1 MAENSPS
8 SSSPPK
14 PLPVQQSSAMIE
26 PPSNSQQLQ
35 PLQSPSPSLDHQQ
48 QQQQLMQSQQQQ
60 LVQSQQQLVQQQQQQ
75 PQQQQLQQLQ
85 QQIMQQQGNSS
96 SVNGGSGGGNLIGV
110 SNFQG
115 MQRNPSIARLN
126 QMQQSGSINSQLGMM
141 RQQHQQQQNSSAI
154 YGQMNFGGMSVTQQ
168 QQQSSSVGINGGN
181 SSQQQQQQMGQQG
194 QLQQQIG
201 QQSQLQQQMGQQ
213 SQLQQ
218 QMGQQSQ
225 LQQQMGQNQLQQQLG
240 QQNQLQQQLGQQ
252 NQLLQQQQ
260 QQQQIGQQ
268 NQLQQI
274 GQQSQLQQQV
284 GQQSQLQQQL
294 GGQGSMQQ
302 QQMGQGQLQQSQMG
316 QMAGGNLSRSALMG
330 TGNLPML
337 SGQAAQFNLQNQYLN
352 SPRQKAGFMQGS
364 QFHQGNSPGQS
375 LPGMQA
381 MGMMGSINLA
391 SQLRPNSTLAYAQQ
405 QRMTPS
411 QLRQHLSQ
419 QNALTTGQGQNIAR
433 TSFMNAQ
440 IAGLAQNGQPGMMQN
455 AISQQQWLKQMPA
468 ISSPNTSSYRLQQ
481 QLLMQQQLAS
491 SQLQQQQQL
500 SQIVQ
505 QQTQAQSQMH
515 QQKQQQQ
522 LQSPMQQPQQ
532 PPQQQLFHQQQSP
545 RIAGPG
551 GQKSV
556 SLTGSQP
563 DATGS
568 GATTPGGSSSHGTE
582 AGNQLLGKRKIQD
595 LVSQLDFNGKLDPEV
610 EELLLEIA
618 DNFIDSVTTFACT
631 LAKHRKSSTLEAK
644 DVLLHL
650 EKNWKLTIPGYSSEE
665 KKQSTENPPTDAH
678 KKRMDVIRTLTEPA
692 QSETNSGAKQMV
704 RQGSGNQ
711 VGQNHMIR
719 PSPSS
724 EQLVS
729 QSAVPQML
737 QQNTRF

>member
-14 PLPVQQSSAMIE
+14 PLPVQQSPAMIE
-26 PPSNSQQLQ
+26 PSNSQQLQ

-48 QQQQLMQSQQQQ
+48 QQQQLVQSQQQQ
-60 LVQSQQQLVQQQQQQ
+60 LVQQPQMVQAQQQMVQ

-85 QQIMQQQGNSS
+85 QQIMQQQGNTN
-96 SVNGGSGGGNLIGV
+96 SVNGGGSGGNNLIGV

-115 MQRNPSIARLN
+115 MQRNPSISRLN
-126 QMQQSGSINSQLGMM
+126 QMQQSSSINSQLGMM
-141 RQQHQQQQNSSAI
+141 RQQQQQQQQNSPSI

-168 QQQSSSVGINGGN
+168 QQQSSSVGINGAN
-181 SSQQQQQQMGQQG
+181 SNQQQQQQMGQQS

-201 QQSQLQQQMGQQ
+201 QQSQLQQQMGQN
-213 SQLQQ
+213 QLQ
-218 QMGQQSQ
+218 
-225 LQQQMGQNQLQQQLG
+225 QQQLG
-240 QQNQLQQQLGQQ
+240 QQNQLQQQMGQQ
-252 NQLLQQQQ
+252 NQL
-260 QQQQIGQQ
+260 QQQIGQQ
-268 NQLQQI
+268 NQLQQQQI
-274 GQQSQLQQQV
+274 GQQSQLQQQI
-284 GQQSQLQQQL
+284 GQQSQLQQQIGQQNQLQQQL
-294 GGQGSMQQ
+294 GQSSLQQ
-302 QQMGQGQLQQSQMG
+302 QQIGQSQLQQSQMG

-330 TGNLPML
+330 QTGHLPML
-337 SGQAAQFNLQNQYLN
+337 SGQAAQFNLQNQFLN
-352 SPRQKAGFMQGS
+352 SPRPKAGFMQGS

-375 LPGMQA
+375 LQA
-381 MGMMGSINLA
+381 MGIMGSMNLA
-391 SQLRPNSTLAYAQQ
+391 TQLRANGTLAYAQQ
-405 QRMTPS
+405 RMTAN
-411 QLRQHLSQ
+411 QLRQLTQ
-419 QNALTTGQGQNIAR
+419 QNALTTGQGQNITR

-468 ISSPNTSSYRLQQ
+468 ISSPNTPSYRLQQ
-481 QLLMQQQLAS
+481 QRQLLIQQQLAAS
-491 SQLQQQQQL
+491 PLHQNSVSLNPQQL

-505 QQTQAQSQMH
+505 QQTQMGQSQMH

-522 LQSPMQQPQQ
+522 QQQQQQSPIQQQQ

-568 GATTPGGSSSHGTE
+568 GATTPGGSSSQGTE
-582 AGNQLLGKRKIQD
+582 ASNQLLGKRKIQD
-595 LVSQLDFNGKLDPEV
+595 LVSQLDLNGRLDPEV
-610 EELLLEIA
+610 EDLLLEIA

-665 KKQSTENPPTDAH
+665 KKHSTDNPPGDVH
-678 KKRMDVIRTLTEPA
+678 KKRLDVIRTLIEPA
-692 QSETNSGAKQMV
+692 QTEANSGAKQMV
-704 RQGSGNQ
+704 RQGSSNQ
-711 VGQNHMIR
+711 IGQNHMVR